1 MSTEAQLSR
10 SFAALSRADLA
21 TLVPELLLC
30 GQLVDRSG
38 MAHLIVEF
46 GREGMAQVAIEEWQA
61 SSPWYTRRMQ
71 RALRYEG
78 GDVVTIF
85 KGLQLDIGAPPQF
98 MDFRFRVDDPQHGEF
113 WLDHCGALMDVE
125 PLGDEYVTAMCH
137 DIEDPTFDAT
147 ALATNPHAQVR
158 PIHRPPR
165 RPADRHPHCAWT
177 VVIDDAHVPPTM
189 PSHTEQIG
197 LTAANTVELSPID
210 TSGDGNHDYAG
221 PLLSDLR
228 FQDFSQSTLVRIAEE
243 VCLQQHL
250 LALGFLIAVR
260 KRVDEDKARE
270 ITRKQLTGIAGVTA
284 RRIRDALGLPNDLEG
299 LATVL
304 SLHPLLNPRQYVDR
318 EIRFDG
324 DQLQLRIGRGGLV
337 DSDGGWP
344 TLLDADHLDA
354 LQALVRGVDPH
365 FSVHVVDEDAA
376 GLLVAVERSA
386 EPAPECVEVA
396 ITKVSTGAAFAFGDR
411 GIPLPLYVI

>member
-197 LTAANTVELSPID
+197 RTAANTVELSPID

-228 FQDFSQSTLVRIAEE
+228 FQDFSQSALVRIAEE

-260 KRVDEDKARE
+260 KRVDEDKGRE

-324 DQLQLRIGRGGLV
+324 DHLTLVIGRDGLV
-337 DSDGGWP
+337 DTDGGWP
-344 TLLDADHLDA
+344 TLVDAGHLEA
-354 LQALVRGVDPH
+354 LQALVRGVDPR
-365 FSVHVVDEDAA
+365 FTVRVADEDTTALRVVVDVCD
-376 GLLVAVERSA
+376 

-396 ITKVSTGAAFAFGDR
+396 ITKVSTGAAFAFEDR